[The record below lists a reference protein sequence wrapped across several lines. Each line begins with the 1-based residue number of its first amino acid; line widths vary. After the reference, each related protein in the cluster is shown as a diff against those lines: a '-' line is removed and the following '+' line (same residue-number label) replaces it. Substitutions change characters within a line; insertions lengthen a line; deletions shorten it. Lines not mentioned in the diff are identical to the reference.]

1 MAINSRNERKRSAF
15 SNLIYGIRLFENRSY
30 VPYWIAHLI
39 IATAIPFISAY
50 IPSLVIKVVSNKIE
64 EGIIYILAFV
74 IAATLLQTIDN
85 YLSGINSG
93 HLIGSRIDLSGAL
106 LRKYM
111 NVPVRFCQSDEGQ
124 KMMSKARRNVL
135 EGNDIGY
142 EAFLRQFPEISV
154 NLVSM
159 VIEFVIIA
167 RINLIFSIVILLSGI
182 AILFI
187 SEYYGNKTDPIYDEV
202 GEVYGRERNLHD
214 SVLDND
220 GQKDIY
226 IFNLRKILVNK
237 MKRYATLAE
246 ALENKSETLYEKS
259 QNISTVLSFIRDA
272 YIYVSLILL
281 IKSEKIN
288 VSDFIFIAGIIEIF
302 AGWLEGFFLNIR
314 EIISNNIIMNDF
326 RNFMEL
332 PDEDNS
338 DLTETNTIE
347 DSKSHTIK
355 LAHIWFKYPGG
366 EDYVIK
372 DLSVEINAG
381 ENIALVGLNGAGKS
395 TLVELI
401 LGIEKPERGYITLDG
416 VDIFTVP
423 WEKYIN
429 NFTAVF
435 QNVFIF
441 AGSIEENIAC
451 STDIDDSKVEDA
463 LRKSMLQEKI
473 EALPLGPKTELTTEI
488 DENGINL
495 SGGQAARISL
505 ARAIYRNRGVLI
517 LDEPTAAMDPIAEEK
532 LYKQYAESKNGRT
545 SIFISHRLIST
556 RFCDSILLMKDGRI
570 IESGSHDELLELK
583 GEYYNLFELQASKYR
598 EKREID

>member
-1 MAINSRNERKRSAF
+1 MTINSRNERKRSAF

-85 YLSGINSG
+85 YLTGINSG

-159 VIEFVIIA
+159 VIEFIFLA
-167 RINLIFSIVILLSGI
+167 RINLIFSIVILLSGVT
-182 AILFI
+182 ILFV
-187 SEYYGNKTDPIYDEV
+187 SEYYGNKMDPIYDEV

-355 LAHIWFKYPGG
+355 LDHIWFKYPGG

-598 EKREID
+598 EKGEID